1 MTADNIQ
8 DDSASR
14 KGRDETN
21 DREEQFRRWAHLTQP
36 TFQQLFSPARQH
48 EANL

>member
-21 DREEQFRRWAHLTQP
+21 DREEQFRRWAHPDAANVSAIIFTGPP
-36 TFQQLFSPARQH
+36 TRS
-48 EANL
+48 